1 MNPIQIIPNLFKAV
15 DKKFKAVFYKKQPAQ
30 ISWSQAKY
38 HKHLD
43 DTTPKSISIDGV
55 TFTYEHRHSLFHTYE
70 EIFVREIYRFP
81 GEQHNQRP
89 VIIDCGAN
97 IGLSIL
103 YFKKIF
109 PKATVIGFE
118 PDPHN
123 FELLQRNMGQNPS
136 LNSDITLIKKALWI
150 NNNGITFQ
158 AEGTEGSKIDEG
170 SATASSTRVE
180 TSDLREFMTGYDCID
195 FLKID
200 IEGAENKVIPAAKD
214 QLHKVKN
221 LFLEYHGKTH
231 ELPQLI
237 SLLNIVKEQG
247 FSVYMSTAEDS
258 IGMPFVQKH
267 SNKNFDVQLNIFCF
281 KE

>member
-15 DKKFKAVFYKKQPAQ
+15 NKKFSTVLYKKEPAQ
-30 ISWSQAKY
+30 ISWGQAKY

-43 DTTPKSISIDGV
+43 DVTPKTIRIDGV
-55 TFTYEHRHSLFHTYE
+55 TFTYEHRHSLFHTYD
-70 EIFVREIYRFP
+70 EIFVREIYRFQTANP
-81 GEQHNQRP
+81 QP
-89 VIIDCGAN
+89 LVIDCGAN

-109 PKATVIGFE
+109 PAAPIIGFE

-123 FELLQRNMGQNPS
+123 FELLQRNLRQNPS
-136 LNSDITLIKKALWI
+136 LNTDITLIKKALWI

-170 SATASSTRVE
+170 SASGSTRVE
-180 TSDLREFMTGYDCID
+180 TQDLREFLAGFDSID
-195 FLKID
+195 FLKVD

-231 ELPQLI
+231 ELPQLN
-237 SLLNIVKEQG
+237 SLLEIVKELG

-258 IGMPFVQKH
+258 IGQPFVQKH
-267 SNKNFDVQLNIFCF
+267 STKNFDVQLNIFCF
-281 KE
+281 KQ

>member
-1 MNPIQIIPNLFKAV
+1 MNPLQIIPNLFKAV
-15 DKKFKAVFYKKQPAQ
+15 NKKFKTEFHKTKPSQ
-30 ISWSQAKY
+30 ISWRQAKY

-43 DTTPKSISIDGV
+43 DVTPKTIMIDGV

-70 EIFVREIYRFP
+70 EIFVREIYRFDAATP
-81 GEQHNQRP
+81 SP
-89 VIIDCGAN
+89 LIIDCGAN

-109 PKATVIGFE
+109 PAARIIGFE

-123 FELLQRNMGQNPS
+123 FNLLQKNLLQNPRLNEYIS
-136 LNSDITLIKKALWI
+136 LVKKALWI

-158 AEGTEGSKIDEG
+158 AEGTEGSKINEQAAEG
-170 SATASSTRVE
+170 TTRVE
-180 TSDLREFMTGYDCID
+180 TQDLNELLAGFDFVD
-195 FLKID
+195 FLKVD

-221 LFLEYHGKTH
+221 LFLEYHGKTQ
-231 ELPQLI
+231 ELNQLNR
-237 SLLNIVKEQG
+237 LLEMIEDLG

-258 IGMPFVQKH
+258 IQQPFVQKH
-267 SNKNFDVQLNIFCF
+267 STNNFDVQLNIFCF
-281 KE
+281 K